1 MKTRLRHVKITNKEL
16 LEIAQN
22 ESTTTGQLNEI
33 WHTSQSV
40 KVRKAVASNP
50 NAGELTLRAAARL
63 YMEEVLENPAFEL
76 LELFG
81 DDQWIKTISKV
92 YHSPEAWV
100 AESRFFYR
108 NDIKAES
115 FAKAALISP
124 HCSIIVLSAVL
135 EFLSV
140 TSLKRTFKH
149 PATKHKSAKILVEAA
164 KAKKL
169 GQLTLEAVL
178 KAYNSELIS
187 AEELF
192 CQLKTIAIVGSLSCR
207 KSTYTRAFKNLA
219 KQAETDTPGA
229 EDSICAVLIS
239 SRASCINWIE
249 MDIKKKHLGTI
260 SKALNIGLELE
271 KKIVSE
277 EGDNN
282 FRPALSGVRSSIK
295 TLASII
301 SRCIWG
307 TMNFEERKLGLEYF
321 YNYVSNLGLKNFEW
335 GNSKRNY
342 SPVQLNKELANE
354 LSKQSIEIKMFYAK
368 NKSLGNWFHMQKSD
382 VKYLILEEVN
392 QHIYDVKGVS
402 ELLYKD
408 INLKKIISISDDVL
422 IN

>member
-16 LEIAQN
+16 LEIAQD

-33 WHTSQSV
+33 WHTSQSI

-81 DDQWIKTISKV
+81 DDNWIKSISKI
-92 YHSPEAWV
+92 YHSPESWV
-100 AESRFFYR
+100 TESRYFYR
-108 NDIKAES
+108 NDVRSEA

-124 HCSIIVLSAVL
+124 HCSIVVLSAAL

-149 PATKHKSAKILVEAA
+149 PTTKSKATKLLVDTMRE
-164 KAKKL
+164 
-169 GQLTLEAVL
+169 GVGRLTLEAVL
-178 KAYNSELIS
+178 KAYNSELVS

-192 CQLKTIAIVGSLSCR
+192 YQLKIITIVGSLSCR
-207 KSTYTRAFKNLA
+207 KSTYTKAFKNLLG
-219 KQAETDTPGA
+219 KAETDTPGA
-229 EDSICAVLIS
+229 DDSICAILIS
-239 SRASCINWIE
+239 SRSSCINWVE
-249 MDIKKKHLGTI
+249 LDIKKRHLETI
-260 SKALNIGLELE
+260 SKALNIGVELE
-271 KKIVSE
+271 KKIVGKS
-277 EGDNN
+277 GNNN
-282 FRPALSGVRSSIK
+282 FKPALSGVRASIK
-295 TLASII
+295 TLAAII

-307 TMNFEERKLGLEYF
+307 TMNFEERKAGLEYF
-321 YNYVSNLGLKNFEW
+321 CSYVSNLGLKDFEW

-342 SPVQLNKELANE
+342 SPVQLNQELAFE
-354 LSKQSIEIKMFYAK
+354 LNKETIEVKMFYAK

-382 VKYLILEEVN
+382 VKFLILEEVN
-392 QHIYDVKGVS
+392 QYLYDVGGIDK
-402 ELLYKD
+402 LLYRD

>member
-1 MKTRLRHVKITNKEL
+1 MKTRLRHVKSTNKEL
-16 LEIAQN
+16 LEIAQD
-22 ESTTTGQLNEI
+22 ESTTPGQLNEI
-33 WHTSQSV
+33 WHTTLSV

-81 DDQWIKTISKV
+81 DDNWIKSISKI
-92 YHSPEAWV
+92 YHSPESWV
-100 AESRFFYR
+100 AESRYFYR
-108 NDIKAES
+108 NDAKSEA

-124 HCSIIVLSAVL
+124 HCSIVVLSAAL

-149 PATKHKSAKILVEAA
+149 PSTKSKASRILVEAV

-169 GQLTLEAVL
+169 GSLTLEAVL
-178 KAYNSELIS
+178 KAYNSALIS

-192 CQLKTIAIVGSLSCR
+192 CQLKIITIVGSLSCR
-207 KSTYTRAFKNLA
+207 KSTYTRAFKNLLS
-219 KQAETDTPGA
+219 QSEIGTPGA
-229 EDSICAVLIS
+229 NDSICAILIS
-239 SRASCINWIE
+239 SRGSCINWVE
-249 MDIKKKHLGTI
+249 LDIKEKHLRVI
-260 SKALNIGLELE
+260 SKALVIGLELE
-271 KKIVSE
+271 KKLASR
-277 EGDNN
+277 DKDSS
-282 FRPALSGVRSSIK
+282 FRPALSGIKSSIK

-321 YNYVSNLGLKNFEW
+321 YNYVSNLGLKDFEW
-335 GNSKRNY
+335 GDSKRNY
-342 SPVQLNKELANE
+342 SPVQLNQELAYE
-354 LSKQSIEIKMFYAK
+354 LNKQSIEVKMFYAK
-368 NKSLGNWFHMQKSD
+368 NKSLGTWFHMQKSD
-382 VKYLILEEVN
+382 VKFLILEEVN
-392 QHIYDVKGVS
+392 QHLYDVEGVG

>member
-1 MKTRLRHVKITNKEL
+1 METRLRHVKITNKEL
-16 LEIAQN
+16 LEIAQD

-33 WHTSQSV
+33 WNTSRSV

-81 DDQWIKTISKV
+81 DDNWIKSISKI
-92 YHSPEAWV
+92 YHSPESWV
-100 AESRFFYR
+100 AESRYFYR
-108 NDIKAES
+108 NDARFEA

-124 HCSIIVLSAVL
+124 HCSIVVLSAAL

-149 PATKHKSAKILVEAA
+149 PITKSKATRLLVDTMRE
-164 KAKKL
+164 
-169 GQLTLEAVL
+169 GVGRLTLEAVL
-178 KAYNSELIS
+178 KAYNSELVS

-192 CQLKTIAIVGSLSCR
+192 YQLKIITIVGSLSCR
-207 KSTYTRAFKNLA
+207 KGTYTKAFKNLL
-219 KQAETDTPGA
+219 KQSENNVPGA
-229 EDSICAVLIS
+229 NDSICAILIS
-239 SRASCINWIE
+239 SRGSCVNWVEFDIE
-249 MDIKKKHLGTI
+249 KRHLKTI
-260 SKALNIGLELE
+260 SNALSISIELE
-271 KKIVSE
+271 KKIVSKS
-277 EGDNN
+277 GDNN
-282 FRPALSGVRSSIK
+282 FKPALSGVKSSIK
-295 TLASII
+295 ILASII

-307 TMNFEERKLGLEYF
+307 TMNFEERKAGLEYF
-321 YNYVSNLGLKNFEW
+321 YNYASDLGLKDFEW
-335 GNSKRNY
+335 GNPKRNY
-342 SPVQLNKELANE
+342 SPVQLNQELAFE
-354 LSKQSIEIKMFYAK
+354 LNKESIEVKMFYAK

-392 QHIYDVKGVS
+392 QHLYNVEGIS